1 MNTQDMLEAKNQKM
15 WHQLMER
22 PSGLSQAG
30 VVERQAL
37 FWEKY
42 EALIAHSK
50 KLQVRY
56 QKPTSTKG
64 YCTTFEMDNQKKR
77 LLWRQIF
84 QNNVR
89 QMLTIWVTLA
99 LCSNLILIFSGVS
112 AHLLLSEIIETLKI
126 GNVLIILPCLVL
138 FLGRIQAKTNFLN
151 TAVKISPEQ
160 ISGINPMSRP
170 DCVYYDQ
177 LVDIRRHDL
186 GICLMCDDNSNA
198 CYGHYEALVIPYALK
213 DFDKALQQIYF
224 YWENSKMKSHRSLS
238 D

>member
-1 MNTQDMLEAKNQKM
+1 MDTKDMLEAKSQEI
-15 WHQLMER
+15 WQQLVDI

-30 VVERQAL
+30 RFEYQAL
-37 FWEKY
+37 FWERY
-42 EALIAHSK
+42 EAMIVRSK
-50 KLQVRY
+50 KLQKCHKR
-56 QKPTSTKG
+56 PIASMERF
-64 YCTTFEMDNQKKR
+64 TTFEMDNRKKQ

-84 QNNVR
+84 RDNIH
-89 QMLTIWVTLA
+89 QMFTIWVTLA

-126 GNVLIILPCLVL
+126 GNLLITLPCVAL
-138 FLGRIQAKTNFLN
+138 FFGRIQAKTNFLN

-177 LVDIRRHDL
+177 LVDIRKHAL

-198 CYGHYEALVIPYALK
+198 YYGYYEALVIPYALK

-224 YWENSKMKSHRSLS
+224 YWENSKMKHHRSLS